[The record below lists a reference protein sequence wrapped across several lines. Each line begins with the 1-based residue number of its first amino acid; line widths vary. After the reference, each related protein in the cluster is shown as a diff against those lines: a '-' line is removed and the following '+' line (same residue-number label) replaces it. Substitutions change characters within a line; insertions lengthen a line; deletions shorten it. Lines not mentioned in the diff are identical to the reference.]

1 MNPLAEG
8 KWTIVNTTISA
19 ETGKE
24 DEAKKVKDALPT
36 SFELREDGSCS
47 LNEIALPGQTWGFTG
62 SILSIYSLMG
72 NERMTIH
79 EWNATIFVDKMT
91 ITYRASDKLTL
102 VQREIAKAQELMDSN
117 EITSTDKI
125 PIATR
130 LAALKVEEGALK
142 AFANDGITVKAE
154 YKRNK

>member
-125 PIATR
+125 PIVPHVSR
-130 LAALKVEEGALK
+130 LSK
-142 AFANDGITVKAE
+142 
-154 YKRNK
+154 